1 MAHGHAAPDR
11 LLGDPRALLAAAALS
26 CVVALYN
33 GFPLTY
39 PDTGNYLDNAIDLL
53 HRDRP
58 WFFFRP
64 PTYGAFLVP
73 FANSLTLWLL
83 PAAQG
88 LLVAGVVD
96 TTLRSAAIRLPGR
109 ALVGIFALLCA
120 ASSLPWFSGQIM
132 PDVFT
137 PIVILMSFV
146 VVWAPVTRTLWPA
159 LLLLAVAIAT
169 HLSHFP
175 LAAALAV
182 SGLGLRLALEPS
194 VRGRRPVIRL
204 AFRAV
209 GPLAI
214 ALVLV
219 VAPNYLVHGRL
230 VLSRSSSIFALAHLV
245 GEGAAQ
251 RYLEQA
257 CVVRPY
263 RLCAERGALPP
274 DLDWFLWSASG
285 PLARSEP
292 DMARGDS
299 TFFREAPLIVAGTL
313 RQEWPALL
321 GTSIRGGGR
330 QLVTFGLHPAEHRYS
345 ASVARSMPRLGP
357 AIADAYR
364 ESRQTNEA
372 LPVVAASRVQYVVV
386 VAATLALLWC
396 LPRLRG
402 PRYRSFQLLVAT
414 TAIGMLT
421 NAFVVASLATVHQR
435 YQARVVWLVVLLGA
449 VAVHE
454 CVTDR
459 RTEAATSDP
468 GRA

>member
-1 MAHGHAAPDR
+1 MAHGQAASDR

-53 HRDRP
+53 HRDWP
-58 WFFFRP
+58 FFFFRP

-73 FANSLTLWLL
+73 FANSFTLWLL

-96 TTLRSAAIRLPGR
+96 AALRSAGIRLSGR

-137 PIVILMSFV
+137 PIVILLSFV
-146 VVWAPVTRTLWPA
+146 VVWAPVTRMLWPA
-159 LLLLAVAIAT
+159 LILLAFAIAT

-175 LAAALAV
+175 LALALAV
-182 SGLGLRLALEPS
+182 SGLGLRLALEPG
-194 VRGRRPVIRL
+194 VRGRRPMTRL
-204 AFRAV
+204 TLRAV

-214 ALVLV
+214 ALALV
-219 VAPNYLVHGRL
+219 VAPNYLRYRRL
-230 VLSRSSSIFALAHLV
+230 VLSRSSSVFALAHLV
-245 GEGAAQ
+245 GVGAAQ

-257 CVVRPY
+257 CPVRPY

-274 DLDWFLWSASG
+274 DLDWFLWSDSG
-285 PLARSEP
+285 PRVRSEA

-299 TFFREAPLIVAGTL
+299 TFLLEAPLIVAGTL
-313 RQEWPALL
+313 SQEWPAVL
-321 GTSIRGGGR
+321 GSSLRDGGR
-330 QLVTFGLHPAEHRYS
+330 QLVTFGLHPSEHSYS
-345 ASVARSMPRLGP
+345 ASVARSLPRLGP
-357 AIADAYR
+357 GVEGAYR
-364 ESRQTNEA
+364 ESRQANDA
-372 LPVVAASRVQYVVV
+372 LPVVAASRVQHVV
-386 VAATLALLWC
+386 VAAAMLALLWC

-402 PRYRSFQLLVAT
+402 PRYRSFRLLVTT
-414 TAIGMLT
+414 TAIGVVA
-421 NAFVVASLATVHQR
+421 NAFVVAGLAMVHQR

-449 VAVHE
+449 IAVHQ
-454 CVTDR
+454 CATDR
-459 RTEAATSDP
+459 RTRAAAH
-468 GRA
+468 GG